1 MRRKGKHM
9 SLKTDLKIFA
19 GVGILIAAVVV
30 STQVDSYLAYPVF
43 SLIAI
48 AIILSIALALVKL
61 WPIHWLIRSAEWE
74 LMELVHRVE
83 TGVDSRQRKGE
94 EKLDLFSRLAR
105 ETQQVYTGPAQAG
118 GHRLVGD
125 LPQAPFR
132 KENLLLINSQDSEME
147 KVSKRKTR
155 LRLNAAL
162 LREILYGTASGYKS
176 RSIKL
181 TSAERE
187 TVMATIESLSRE
199 NPSLVWMAAKL
210 FRHPSKIVFWAPKSL
225 QGRQALDYLCHV

>member
-1 MRRKGKHM
+1 M

-19 GVGILIAAVVV
+19 GVGILIGAVVAA
-30 STQVDSYLAYPVF
+30 TQVDSLFSYPVI
-43 SLIAI
+43 SLVAI
-48 AIILSIALALVKL
+48 IIILSIALALVKL

-83 TGVDSRQRKGE
+83 TGTDSRTRKGE
-94 EKLDLFSRLAR
+94 EKLDLFTRLAH
-105 ETQQVYTGPAQAG
+105 ETQQVYIGPAQAG

-147 KVSKRKTR
+147 KVAKRKSR

-162 LREILYGTASGYKS
+162 LREVLYGTASGYKS

-181 TSAERE
+181 SSAERD

-199 NPSLVWMAAKL
+199 NTSLVWMAAKL
-210 FRHPSKIVFWAPKSL
+210 FRHPSKTILWAPKSL
-225 QGRQALDYLCHV
+225 QGRQALDYLCRV

>member
-1 MRRKGKHM
+1 MRQKGITM

-19 GVGILIAAVVV
+19 GIGILIGAGVIAMN
-30 STQVDSYLAYPVF
+30 VDSIFTYPVY
-43 SLIAI
+43 SLLAI
-48 AIILSIALALVKL
+48 VLILSIALALIKL

-83 TGVDSRQRKGE
+83 TGVDSRIRKADE
-94 EKLDLFSRLAR
+94 NLDLFGRLAQQ
-105 ETQQVYTGPAQAG
+105 TQQVYTGPAQAG
-118 GHRLVGD
+118 GHRFVGD

-132 KENLLLINSQDSEME
+132 KENLLLINSQDNEME

-162 LREILYGTASGYKS
+162 LREVLYGTPNGFKS
-176 RSIKL
+176 RMGKL
-181 TSAERE
+181 SPAERE

-199 NPSLVWMAAKL
+199 DPSIVWAASKL
-210 FRHPSKIVFWAPKSL
+210 FGHPSKIICWTPKSL
-225 QGRQALDYLCHV
+225 QGRAALNYLCRV